1 MQTERVSCT
10 FNRGGYYHFSR
21 RVKSDLLNRYKYPRV
36 VKGLHARSAAIAKK
50 KALVPA
56 AKLNEYCSLLRM
68 TDPESVDIQRIKAQ
82 PKQSK
87 QGYSGTIV
95 SLQKAMD
102 VYLTAKDKN

>member
-1 MQTERVSCT
+1 MQTKRVSFT
-10 FNRGGYYHFSR
+10 FNRCGYYHFSR
-21 RVKSDLLNRYKYPRV
+21 RVKFDLLNHYKYPRV
-36 VKGLHARSAAIAKK
+36 VQGLHTRSAAIAKTRV
-50 KALVPA
+50 LVPA
-56 AKLNEYCSLLRM
+56 AKFNEYCSLLRM
-68 TDPESVDIQRIKAQ
+68 TDRESVDIQRIKAQ